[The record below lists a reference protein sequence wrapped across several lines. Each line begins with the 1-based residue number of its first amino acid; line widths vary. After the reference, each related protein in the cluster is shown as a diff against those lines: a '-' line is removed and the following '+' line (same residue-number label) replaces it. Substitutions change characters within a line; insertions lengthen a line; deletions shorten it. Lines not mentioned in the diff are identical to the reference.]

1 MADGKQREVKHVK
14 HCGPSE
20 ADFNV
25 LELTCFNIFNTLLY
39 STPSYSTSPLLI
51 LPLSNNL
58 I

>member
-1 MADGKQREVKHVK
+1 MADGKQREVKDVK
-14 HCGPSE
+14 HRGLSE

-25 LELTCFNIFNTLLY
+25 LELTCFNIFITLLY